1 MRKPVKALVLSA
13 TLCAGVFVASP
24 ASAAAAPYSPE
35 AACAETA
42 GYGGWTNATDGRRT
56 LKTPF
61 GDTFGYVQLMW
72 NGSRGTNCV
81 ATIKTAFAGTS
92 TRTNATLR
100 IEGGGTHK
108 DERGY
113 KYYAAVVRKAAGKCV
128 AYSGF
133 TFDTRQDATSAH
145 GGRSSYGNCG

>member
-1 MRKPVKALVLSA
+1 MSA
-13 TLCAGVFVASP
+13 TLFAGVIVASP

-81 ATIKTAFAGTS
+81 ATIKTAFAGTA
-92 TRTNATLR
+92 TTTNATLSIKHGR
-100 IEGGGTHK
+100 TYTDTK
-108 DERGY
+108 SY
-113 KYYAAVVRKAAGKCV
+113 KYYAAVVAKAAGQCV
-128 AYSGF
+128 KYSGY

-145 GGRSSYGNCG
+145 GGRGSYSNCG